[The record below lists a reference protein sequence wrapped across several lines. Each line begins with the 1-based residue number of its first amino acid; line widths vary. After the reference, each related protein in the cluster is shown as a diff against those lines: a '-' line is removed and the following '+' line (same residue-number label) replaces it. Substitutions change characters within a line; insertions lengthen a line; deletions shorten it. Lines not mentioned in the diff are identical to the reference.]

1 MDEPT
6 KPSSDGN
13 GAHGESKREAA
24 QATLSAIGDVSVA
37 ATNAVG
43 RVAAGPRKTRW
54 LPIAGFLVVVY
65 ILGSVA
71 AIYAHPSAPWVQVF
85 VAPLAVVVIAVVA
98 FWRRQVWKF
107 RARDW
112 RFKAKVREDTLN
124 SLAHETANGLNA
136 IRANLA
142 GFEDADSLPSAAEHL
157 KQVERSL
164 GRIAAAVD
172 KAAGQTPPQ
181 PDSAAQAAS
190 EAPKSKAA

>member
-37 ATNAVG
+37 ATNALG

-85 VAPLAVVVIAVVA
+85 VAPLAVVVIAVVT
-98 FWRRQVWKF
+98 FWRRQEWKF
-107 RARDW
+107 RASDW

-157 KQVERSL
+157 KQVDRSL

-172 KAAGQTPPQ
+172 KAVGQNSYVPTSKAGGE
-181 PDSAAQAAS
+181 AS
-190 EAPKSKAA
+190 KSKAA